1 MIKGVFL
8 ASRWLVYVIVLL
20 VVLLLIGVV
29 GRKRK

>member
-8 ASRWLVYVIVLL
+8 ASRWLVYVIALL